1 MSISFE
7 LVLGLFVG
15 FLLGVLLLWLWMR
28 AWVSPQELQRGFV
41 TRSQVDILNMDLQQQ
56 KMRSQDLHAELAGAN
71 VQSDLLAQQLC
82 DLQKE
87 LISAREK
94 SSIAQQKEQAAS
106 TELQHIHSRLEQQQ
120 ADFKRLHEQSRE
132 EFANISNK
140 LLQSSGATLR
150 EEHTRSL
157 KNLLDPVRTKLH
169 EFQEQ
174 VDRKFSEESKDK
186 AALKTQIEH
195 LTTLNQDLSRE
206 AKQLTQALKGDS
218 KTQGDWGELQLE
230 RLLEAAGLQAG
241 THFTTQGSFRNETG
255 QQQRPDCLI
264 HLPGERFLVV
274 DSKVSLTAYERFCG
288 SEIEEDQKRNLQDH
302 VLSLRTHV
310 KQLSA
315 KRYHDLYQ
323 INCPDYVLL
332 FVPLEP
338 AFILAAKEYPSL
350 FTDALAANVVLVS
363 PSTLLATMRTVSYI
377 WQQED
382 QRENAQQIAEVGKKL
397 YDKFV
402 GFVEDMNGVG
412 HQLDRAQDSYSK
424 AMNKLSRS
432 PKQATTLIS
441 HAKELKALGVSTT
454 KELNSSKI

>member
-1 MSISFE
+1 M
-7 LVLGLFVG
+7 LGL
-15 FLLGVLLLWLWMR
+15 LLGLPLGILLLWLWVR
-28 AWVSPQELQRGFV
+28 EWISPNQLQQAYVPQAQVSDLEDRLFDSEKNLQELY
-41 TRSQVDILNMDLQQQ
+41 
-56 KMRSQDLHAELAGAN
+56 AELAGAN
-71 VQSDLLAQQLC
+71 VQTDLLAQQVS
-82 DLQKE
+82 DLQVEQKQH
-87 LISAREK
+87 REQLML
-94 SSIAQQKEQAAS
+94 ALQAEQAAS
-106 TELQHIHSRLEQQQ
+106 QDLEHLQARLSQQQ
-120 ADFKRLHEQSRE
+120 TDFKQLHQQSRE
-132 EFANISNK
+132 EFTNLSNK
-140 LLQSSGATLR
+140 LLKTNSAALH
-150 EEHTRSL
+150 EEHMRSL

-195 LTTLNQDLSRE
+195 LTTLNQDLSKE

-230 RLLEAAGLQAG
+230 RLLEAAGLQTG
-241 THFTTQGSFRNETG
+241 THFTTQGSFRNEIG
-255 QQQRPDCLI
+255 QHQRPDCLI
-264 HLPGERFLVV
+264 HLPGDRCLIV

-288 SEIEEDQKRNLQDH
+288 SEIEQDRALHLKNH

-350 FTDALAANVVLVS
+350 FTDALSANVVLVS

-412 HQLDRAQDSYSK
+412 QQLDRAQESYSK

-441 HAKELKALGVSTT
+441 HARELKALGVSTN
-454 KELNSSKI
+454 KEIDAFST

>member
-1 MSISFE
+1 MSISAE
-7 LVLGLFVG
+7 LILGLIVG
-15 FLLGVLLLWLWMR
+15 FALGTLLLWLWIR
-28 AWVSPQELQRGFV
+28 SWVSPKSLQHSYVARNQVDLLESQLSEQTKQNQELY
-41 TRSQVDILNMDLQQQ
+41 
-56 KMRSQDLHAELAGAN
+56 AELAGAN
-71 VQSDLLAQQLC
+71 VQSDLLAQQLS
-82 DLQKE
+82 DLQRE
-87 LISAREK
+87 HSSDREK
-94 SSIAQQKEQAAS
+94 LSIVQRGEQAAKA
-106 TELQHIHSRLEQQQ
+106 ELEHLHARLEQQK
-120 ADFKRLHEQSRE
+120 ADFKRLHEQSRD

-140 LLQSSGATLR
+140 LLQSSGAALR
-150 EEHTRSL
+150 EEHARSL
-157 KNLLDPVRTKLH
+157 KSLLDPVRTKLH

-195 LTTLNQDLSRE
+195 LTSLNQDLSKE
-206 AKQLTQALKGDS
+206 AKQLTQALKGNS

-230 RLLEAAGLQAG
+230 RLLEAAGLHAG
-241 THFTTQGSFRNETG
+241 THFTTQNSFRSETG
-255 QQQRPDCLI
+255 NQQRPDCLI
-264 HLPGERFLVV
+264 HLPGDRCLVV

-288 SEIEEDQKRNLQDH
+288 SEIEEDQKRHLRDH
-302 VLSLRTHV
+302 VISLRTHV

-382 QRENAQQIAEVGKKL
+382 QRENAQQIAAVGKKL

-412 HQLDRAQDSYSK
+412 LQLDRAQDSYSK

-441 HAKELKALGVSTT
+441 HARELKALGVSTT
-454 KELNSSKI
+454 KELDRSVN

>member
-1 MSISFE
+1 MSISFDIM
-7 LVLGLFVG
+7 LGL
-15 FLLGVLLLWLWMR
+15 LLGLPLGILLLWLWVR
-28 AWVSPQELQRGFV
+28 EWISPNQLQQAYVPQAQVSDLEDRLFDSEKNLQELY
-41 TRSQVDILNMDLQQQ
+41 
-56 KMRSQDLHAELAGAN
+56 AELAGAN
-71 VQSDLLAQQLC
+71 VQTDLLAQQVS
-82 DLQKE
+82 DLQVEQKQH
-87 LISAREK
+87 REQLML
-94 SSIAQQKEQAAS
+94 ALQAEQAAS
-106 TELQHIHSRLEQQQ
+106 QDLEHLQARLSQQQ
-120 ADFKRLHEQSRE
+120 TDFKQLHQQSRE
-132 EFANISNK
+132 EFTNLSNK
-140 LLQSSGATLR
+140 LLKTNSAALH
-150 EEHTRSL
+150 EEHMRSL

-195 LTTLNQDLSRE
+195 LTTLNQDLSKE

-230 RLLEAAGLQAG
+230 RLLEAAGLQTG
-241 THFTTQGSFRNETG
+241 THFTTQGSFRNEFG
-255 QQQRPDCLI
+255 QHQRPDCLI
-264 HLPGERFLVV
+264 HLPGDRCLIV

-288 SEIEEDQKRNLQDH
+288 SEIEQDRALHLKNH

-350 FTDALAANVVLVS
+350 FTDALSANVVLVS

-412 HQLDRAQDSYSK
+412 QQLDRAQESYSK

-441 HAKELKALGVSTT
+441 HARELKALGVSTN
-454 KELNSSKI
+454 KEIDAFST